1 VESKPRPR
9 FRAID
14 VSAAALC
21 AALYAAGCYLTAYI
35 TSPWGFGQFRP
46 AVIIPG
52 VFAIVFGPWPA
63 AIGAAIGTLIADS
76 VKHGTLY
83 IPSLTAAVPGN
94 FIGFFM
100 LGKLLQGRFTW
111 RRFVLVSSAM
121 LVIANA
127 VVAFLYIL
135 TKCALGVLILPP
147 EGIVAISLGLTIWW
161 YATMLP
167 FMLFATPPL
176 LKAVSAAAPSLVPE
190 DVRTASVAK
199 EDRFLFTL
207 ALVVPGLIF
216 ACLGLLLAFTPLGT
230 WLFVGK
236 LAALALEPTK
246 VLLIASGGGLLA
258 LGLIFGAWAKF
269 WVRG

>member
-1 VESKPRPR
+1 MRGKLT
-9 FRAID
+9 AIE

-94 FIGFFM
+94 FVGFFM

-127 VVAFLYIL
+127 LVAFLYIL
-135 TKCALGVLILPP
+135 TKCALGVLVLPP
-147 EGIVAISLGLTIWW
+147 EGIVVISLGLTIWW

-190 DVRTASVAK
+190 DVRTASLAR
-199 EDRFLFTL
+199 EDKLLFTL
-207 ALVVPGLIF
+207 ALLVPGLVF
-216 ACLGLLLAFTPLGT
+216 TCLGLLLAFTPLGT
-230 WLFVGK
+230 WLFPGK

-246 VLLIASGGGLLA
+246 VLLVASGGGLLA
-258 LGLIFGAWAKF
+258 IGLVFGAWARF
-269 WVRG
+269 WARG